1 MYFVELE
8 VVLVVFHPVI
18 SVVVLFHFCVR
29 VEAEVGVHFSEVLVP
44 VLVGRLVKPP
54 FPFGILL

>member
-1 MYFVELE
+1 VALE
-8 VVLVVFHPVI
+8 VVLVVVHPVI
-18 SVVVLFHFCVR
+18 FVVVLFYLYVR
-29 VEAEVGVHFSEVLVP
+29 MEAEVGVHFSEVLVA

>member
-1 MYFVELE
+1 VALK
-8 VVLVVFHPVI
+8 VVLVVVHPVI
-18 SVVVLFHFCVR
+18 FVAVLFHFCVR
-29 VEAEVGVHFSEVLVP
+29 LEAEVGVHFLGVLVA

>member
-18 SVVVLFHFCVR
+18 FVVVLFYLYVR
-29 VEAEVGVHFSEVLVP
+29 MEAEAGAHFSEVLVA